1 MSTVI
6 IALKLAK
13 NIPNMDADYI
23 GVDKGT
29 LCLLQ
34 QNLPVTLA
42 IGDFDSVNTEE
53 MKQIEAAVKEVIH
66 LPCIKNDTDSEAAI
80 KAAIQRGYNLI
91 YLIGALGG
99 RADHEYVNLRL
110 AYQHPL
116 QIILLDEQN
125 RIEAYTPGTYQIKKE
140 KYAYIGFFTE
150 DEAEISL
157 ENFKYNLSW
166 RKLKR
171 QDLYTVSNEVIG
183 EEGTLTVHHG
193 TVLVIQS
200 KDEG

>member
-1 MSTVI
+1 MSAVI
-6 IALKLAK
+6 VALKLAK
-13 NIPNMDADYI
+13 NIPNMDVDYI

-29 LCLLQ
+29 LSLLK

-53 MKQIEAAVKEVIH
+53 MKQIETAVKEVIH

-80 KAAIQRGYNLI
+80 KEAIQRGYNLI
-91 YLIGALGG
+91 YLVGALGG

-116 QIILLDEQN
+116 HVILLDGQN
-125 RIEAYTPGTYQIKKE
+125 RIEAYTQGTYQIEKE
-140 KYAYIGFFTE
+140 NYAYISFFTE

-157 ENFKYNLSW
+157 ENFKYKLSW